1 VPIPCSWEAVTAW
14 MKKNGPDTGAS
25 GKYRAIIVPLNA
37 RRPCGFRVD
46 HVSAYEYSY
55 TKKNVV

>member
-1 VPIPCSWEAVTAW
+1 